1 MKFFVQLFVDF
12 SGTKYFSFNSVHF
25 NSIDLILMLN
35 TIKLQLRNF
44 HFHTNCYVVAIKHA
58 HDVTSIKQSP
68 VLKYSQMFCPVK
80 ENVV

>member
-1 MKFFVQLFVDF
+1 
-12 SGTKYFSFNSVHF
+12 
-25 NSIDLILMLN
+25 MLN